1 VEEVAVSG
9 KTVMSEN
16 PVTNHPIM
24 TIRKPHTY
32 THTHTHTLSLSLS
45 ITLDSSQS
53 AASEIW
59 HEKSAPAIMLPASR
73 IHLGTVIKAFF

>member
-45 ITLDSSQS
+45 LYHFGLLSISSFRDL
-53 AASEIW
+53 A
-59 HEKSAPAIMLPASR
+59 
-73 IHLGTVIKAFF
+73 